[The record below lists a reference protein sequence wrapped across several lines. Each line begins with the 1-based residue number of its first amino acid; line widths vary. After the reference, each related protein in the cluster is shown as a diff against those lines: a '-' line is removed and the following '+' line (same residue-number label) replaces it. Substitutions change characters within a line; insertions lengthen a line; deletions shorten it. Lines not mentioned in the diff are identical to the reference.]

1 MKAFNTIFDPAKV
14 MGIPNL
20 SLSDQTSLAANSDAS
35 SSAAQ
40 RGSGYRGSIF
50 NNVAVGGSSLDAESG
65 DSSSSV
71 PMWVWW
77 VAGGLGLIGALW
89 YVTKGRK

>member
-1 MKAFNTIFDPAKV
+1 MTTLFDAQKI
-14 MGIPNL
+14 GIPNL
-20 SLSDQTSLAANSDAS
+20 SLSDQSSLAANSDAS
-35 SSAAQ
+35 SSSSG

-50 NNVAVGGSSLDAESG
+50 NNVALGGSSLDAESG
-65 DSSSSV
+65 DSSSSI

-77 VAGGLGLIGALW
+77 VVGGLGLVGALW